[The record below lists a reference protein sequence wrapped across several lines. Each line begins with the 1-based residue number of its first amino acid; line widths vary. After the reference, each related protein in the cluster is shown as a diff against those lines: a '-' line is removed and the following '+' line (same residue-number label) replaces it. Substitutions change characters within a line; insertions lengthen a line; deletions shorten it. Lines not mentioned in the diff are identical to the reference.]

1 MYELIE
7 ATEIRPAILIR
18 HNEDGTDTFIP
29 LVNGNADY
37 QRYLKWVENPDAEEQ
52 VLPFPTFTEL
62 LSEEPI
68 EPPNYE
74 QTQEGAE

>member
-37 QRYLKWVENPDAEEQ
+37 QRYLKWLENPDAEEQ
-52 VLPFPTFTEL
+52 VLTFPITTEPL
-62 LSEEPI
+62 T
-68 EPPNYE
+68 E